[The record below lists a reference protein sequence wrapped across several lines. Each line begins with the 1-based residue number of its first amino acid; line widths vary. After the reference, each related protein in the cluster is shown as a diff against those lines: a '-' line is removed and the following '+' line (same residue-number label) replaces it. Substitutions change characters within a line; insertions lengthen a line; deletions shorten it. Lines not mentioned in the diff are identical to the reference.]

1 MSSTEV
7 TVVVSDCAEEDARA
21 VFATL
26 DAAFTAE
33 KAEKTTGPRSGSGA
47 TVWASAY
54 DVAAPAEATPAA
66 VAPLAH
72 QVSVEAQGGYRAV
85 DRVVA
90 VLDSAFVI
98 DTVGTAAGDQ
108 EKDIHLRIHG
118 RAGV

>member
-21 VFATL
+21 VFAAL

-33 KAEKTTGPRSGSGA
+33 EATRPRSGTGA
-47 TVWASAY
+47 TVWTSAY
-54 DVAAPAEATPAA
+54 DVAAPAEPTPPAP
-66 VAPLAH
+66 APLAH

>member
-26 DAAFTAE
+26 DAAFTTE
-33 KAEKTTGPRSGSGA
+33 RTTRPRSGTGA
-47 TVWASAY
+47 TVWTSAY
-54 DVAAPAEATPAA
+54 DVATPGERSPTEPA
-66 VAPLAH
+66 APLAH

-85 DRVVA
+85 DQLVA
-90 VLDSAFVI
+90 VLDSAYVI

-108 EKDIHLRIHG
+108 EKDIHLRLHG
-118 RAGV
+118 RAMV